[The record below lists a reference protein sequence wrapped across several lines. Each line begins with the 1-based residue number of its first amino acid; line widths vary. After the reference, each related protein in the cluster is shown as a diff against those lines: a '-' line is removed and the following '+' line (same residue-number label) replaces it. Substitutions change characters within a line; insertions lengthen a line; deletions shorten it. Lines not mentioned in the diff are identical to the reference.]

1 MRKYTI
7 PDIELLGSGHLAC
20 PGCGAAVG
28 MRLSLKALGEK
39 TILVIPACCWSII
52 PGAFPHT
59 AFDIPVY
66 HAAFETGGAAASG
79 IAAALEILQ
88 DKEHTVVTWAGD
100 GGTFD
105 IGLQSLSGAA
115 ERNDD
120 FIYICNDNEA
130 YMNTGI
136 QRSSATPYGAWTTTT
151 PAHAPKE
158 RPKKN
163 MLEIMADHR
172 IPYVASVTIAYPE
185 DMIRKIKKA
194 KGIYG
199 TKFIHLLSPCP
210 PGWRIPPEK
219 VVELS
224 RLAVKAR
231 VFPLLEIEDGERYTL
246 NVNPDAIPVS
256 EYLKVQGRF
265 GHLTDEGIEKIQS
278 IVDQEWRRLLK
289 RTEFSSALF
298 HSDQR

>member
-1 MRKYTI
+1 MRDHSI
-7 PDIELLGSGHLAC
+7 HSRELMSGGHLAC

-28 MRLSLKALGEK
+28 MRLALKALGEK
-39 TILVIPACCWSII
+39 TILVIPASCWSIA
-52 PGAFPHT
+52 PGAFPHS
-59 AFDIPVY
+59 AFDVPIY
-66 HAAFETGGAAASG
+66 NTAFETGGAAAAG
-79 IAAALEILQ
+79 IVAALEILE
-88 DKEHTVVTWAGD
+88 DRETTVVTWAGD

-105 IGLQSLSGAA
+105 IGIQSLSGAA
-115 ERNDD
+115 ERNDN

-151 PAHAPKE
+151 PADNPKK

-172 IPYVASVTIAYPE
+172 VPYVASVTIAYPE
-185 DMIRKIKKA
+185 DMIRKITKA
-194 KGIYG
+194 RGIYG

-210 PGWRIPPEK
+210 PGWRIPSEE
-219 VVELS
+219 VIHVS

-246 NVNPDAIPVS
+246 NVIPDAVPVR
-256 EYLKVQGRF
+256 EYLKAQGRF
-265 GHLTDEGIEKIQS
+265 NHLTDEEIEKIQS
-278 IVDQEWRRLLK
+278 DVDREWRRLLK
-289 RTEFSSALF
+289 RTEFSSAFF
-298 HSDQR
+298 HTDPR

>member
-1 MRKYTI
+1 
-7 PDIELLGSGHLAC
+7 
-20 PGCGAAVG
+20 
-28 MRLSLKALGEK
+28 MRLALKALGEK

-52 PGAFPHT
+52 PGAFPHS
-59 AFDIPVY
+59 AFDVPIY
-66 HAAFETGGAAASG
+66 NTAFETGGAAAAG
-79 IAAALEILQ
+79 IAAALEILEQ
-88 DKEHTVVTWAGD
+88 KAFTVVTWAGD

-105 IGLQSLSGAA
+105 IGIQSLSGAA
-115 ERNDD
+115 ERNDN

-151 PAHAPKE
+151 PAKNPKD

-185 DMIRKIKKA
+185 DMIRKLTKA

-210 PGWRIPPEK
+210 PGWRIPPETA
-219 VVELS
+219 VHVS
-224 RLAVKAR
+224 RLAVRAR

-246 NVNPDAIPVS
+246 NVNPDAIPVRT
-256 EYLKVQGRF
+256 YLTAQGRF
-265 GHLTDEGIEKIQS
+265 SHLNEQEINRIQS
-278 IVDQEWRRLLK
+278 NVDQEWRRLLK
-289 RTEFSSALF
+289 RTEFSSSFF
-298 HSDQR
+298 HADSR

>member
-1 MRKYTI
+1 MKNYTI
-7 PDIELLGSGHLAC
+7 PDRELLSGGHLAC
-20 PGCGAAVG
+20 PGCGAALG
-28 MRLSLKALGEK
+28 MRLALKALGEK
-39 TILVIPACCWSII
+39 TILVIPASCWSIA
-52 PGAFPHT
+52 PGAFPHS
-59 AFDIPVY
+59 AIDVPVY
-66 HAAFETGGAAASG
+66 NTAFETGGSAAAG
-79 IAAALEILQ
+79 ITAALEILG
-88 DKEHTVVTWAGD
+88 DKDFTVVTWAGD

-105 IGLQSLSGAA
+105 IGLQALSGAA
-115 ERNDD
+115 ERNDN

-151 PAHAPKE
+151 PATTPKD

-185 DMIRKIKKA
+185 DMIRKIEKA

-199 TKFIHLLSPCP
+199 TRFIHLLSPCP
-210 PGWRIPPEK
+210 PGWRIPQEK

-224 RLAVKAR
+224 RLAVQAR

-246 NVNPDAIPVS
+246 NINPDAIPVS
-256 EYLKVQGRF
+256 QYLKAQGRF
-265 GHLTDEGIEKIQS
+265 GHLGKREVERIQAN
-278 IVDQEWRRLLK
+278 VDQEWRRLLK

-298 HSDQR
+298 HADPR

>member
-1 MRKYTI
+1 MRSYRI
-7 PDIELLGSGHLAC
+7 PQRELLNPGHLAC

-28 MRLSLKALGEK
+28 MRLALKALGEK

-52 PGAFPHT
+52 PGAFPHS
-59 AFDIPVY
+59 AFDVPIY
-66 HAAFETGGAAASG
+66 NTAFETGGSAAAG
-79 IAAALEILQ
+79 IAAALEILG
-88 DKEHTVVTWAGD
+88 DEETSVVTWAGD

-105 IGLQSLSGAA
+105 IGIQSLSGAA
-115 ERNDD
+115 ERNDN

-151 PAHAPKE
+151 PAKNPKD

-185 DMIRKIKKA
+185 DMIRKITKA

-210 PGWRIPPEK
+210 PGWRIPSEK
-219 VVELS
+219 VIHVS

-246 NVNPDAIPVS
+246 NVDPDALPVR
-256 EYLKVQGRF
+256 EYLEAQGRF
-265 GHLTDEGIEKIQS
+265 SHLADPEIEKIQS
-278 IVDQEWRRLLK
+278 QVDREWRRLLK

-298 HSDQR
+298 HTNQR